1 MMMIV
6 ERSTPAGVA
15 SDAVPC
21 RNQQLENGASRRL
34 RGLADQDAILLSPSH
49 VGEIITSEKFEL
61 PYLDA

>member
-1 MMMIV
+1 MRYPVVIN
-6 ERSTPAGVA
+6 S
-15 SDAVPC
+15 
-21 RNQQLENGASRRL
+21 LKKSRRL